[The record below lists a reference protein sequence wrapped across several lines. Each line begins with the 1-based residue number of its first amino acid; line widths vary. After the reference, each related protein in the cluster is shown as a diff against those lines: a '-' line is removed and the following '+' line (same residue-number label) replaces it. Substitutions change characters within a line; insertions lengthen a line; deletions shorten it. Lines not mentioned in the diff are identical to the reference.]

1 MENGEKDMMDIYWL
15 LEDFFANSGGLL
27 TIVIVI
33 FAFIIIRRAI
43 KIVPQ
48 SQIFVIERFGKF
60 TKSLKPGLSII
71 IPFLDQVAHVVSI
84 LERQLPQF
92 EISAITKD
100 NVEVKLECTV
110 FYRVTDPSRTVYRIE
125 NVDAAVNTTA
135 TSIVRS
141 AAGKLDLDDLQS
153 SRDSM
158 NDEIS
163 TNLQQAAEIWGIDI
177 TRTEILDVIIDSQ
190 TQASQ
195 RQQLNAE
202 RERRA
207 AVAQAEGEKRSIELS
222 AEAKLFEAKRE
233 AEAVRITADADA
245 YAVKVKAE
253 ADAEQT
259 RLLAEAIA
267 NNGQPAIDFE
277 VVKRQVDAIGRI
289 ASSDSSKTILLPSEV
304 TGVLGGLE
312 TLMSSVMRPNMASP
326 VAGSK
331 GTKVATKKVLEA
343 SKPEEISNTAKTR
356 KASKTISTSS
366 DDSVWKM

>member
-1 MENGEKDMMDIYWL
+1 MEM
-15 LEDFFANSGGLL
+15 LEDYISNSSNFL
-27 TIVIVI
+27 TIIIVV
-33 FAFIIIRRAI
+33 FAIIILRKAI

-60 TKSLKPGLSII
+60 TRALKPGLSLIV
-71 IPFLDQVAHVVSI
+71 PFLDRVAHKVSV

-92 EISAITKD
+92 EISVITKD
-100 NVEVKLECTV
+100 NVEVKLESTV

-158 NDEIS
+158 NEEIS
-163 TNLQQAAEIWGIDI
+163 INLQQAADVWGIDI
-177 TRTEILDVIIDSQ
+177 TRTEILDVIIDEQ
-190 TQASQ
+190 TQAAQ

-222 AEAKLFEAKRE
+222 AEAKLFEAKKE
-233 AEAVRITADADA
+233 AEAVKVTADAEA

-253 ADAEQT
+253 ADAKQT
-259 RLLAEAIA
+259 RLLADAIA

-277 VVKRQVDAIGRI
+277 VIKRQVDAIGKI
-289 ASSDSSKTILLPSEV
+289 AAADSSKTILLPSEV
-304 TGVLGGLE
+304 TGVLGSIE
-312 TLMSSVMRPNMASP
+312 TVLSSVVKPNLSSP
-326 VAGSK
+326 NSK
-331 GTKVATKKVLEA
+331 NKD
-343 SKPEEISNTAKTR
+343 
-356 KASKTISTSS
+356 SKTMKSSVINARSTNKQSKNTGQS
-366 DDSVWKM
+366 LSPEKSQNNIWKV

>member
-1 MENGEKDMMDIYWL
+1 METYWRGNDIMEDYWL
-15 LEDFFANSGGLL
+15 GSYLENSSSLL
-27 TIVIVI
+27 TIAIVI
-33 FAFIIIRRAI
+33 FALIIIRKAV

-71 IPFLDQVAHVVSI
+71 VPFLDQVAHKVSI

-92 EISAITKD
+92 EISAITRD

-110 FYRVTDPSRTVYRIE
+110 FYRVTDPSRTVYRIQD
-125 NVDAAVNTTA
+125 VDSAVNTTA

-158 NDEIS
+158 NEEIS
-163 TNLQQAAEIWGIDI
+163 TNLQQAADVWGIDI

-190 TQASQ
+190 TQAAQ

-222 AEAKLFEAKRE
+222 AEAKLFEAKKE

-245 YAVKVKAE
+245 YAVTVKAG

-289 ASSDSSKTILLPSEV
+289 ASSNSSKTILLPSEI
-304 TGVLGGLE
+304 TGVLGGIE
-312 TLMSSVMRPNMASP
+312 TVLSTVVKPNLLPSSAKSADKIV
-326 VAGSK
+326 SK
-331 GTKVATKKVLEA
+331 GNDQKKTAPTKKRSQPVNIK
-343 SKPEEISNTAKTR
+343 SSN
-356 KASKTISTSS
+356 SN
-366 DDSVWKM
+366 VWKI

>member
-1 MENGEKDMMDIYWL
+1 MEILEIFISNSSNL
-15 LEDFFANSGGLL
+15 LVVIIVVFA
-27 TIVIVI
+27 VII
-33 FAFIIIRRAI
+33 LRQSL

-60 TKSLKPGLSII
+60 TRALKPGLSLIV
-71 IPFLDQVAHVVSI
+71 PFLDRVAHKVSV

-92 EISAITKD
+92 EISVITKD
-100 NVEVKLECTV
+100 NVEVKLESTV
-110 FYRVTDPSRTVYRIE
+110 FYRVTDPSRTVYRIQ

-158 NDEIS
+158 NEEIS
-163 TNLQQAAEIWGIDI
+163 TNLQQAADVWGIDI
-177 TRTEILDVIIDSQ
+177 TRTEILDVIIDEQ
-190 TQASQ
+190 TQAAQ

-222 AEAKLFEAKRE
+222 AEAKLFEARKE
-233 AEAVRITADADA
+233 AEAVKVTADAEA

-253 ADAEQT
+253 ADAKQT
-259 RLLAEAIA
+259 RLLADAIA

-277 VVKRQVDAIGRI
+277 VIKRQVDAIGKI
-289 ASSDSSKTILLPSEV
+289 AAADSSKTILLPSEV
-304 TGVLGGLE
+304 TGVLGSIE
-312 TLMSSVMRPNMASP
+312 TILSTVVKPNLSRSDNRKRYSKSTKSSSSEIN
-326 VAGSK
+326 
-331 GTKVATKKVLEA
+331 TK
-343 SKPEEISNTAKTR
+343 SNN
-356 KASKTISTSS
+356 STSTNTS
-366 DDSVWKM
+366 KSLSASSENLQKNIWKS